1 LKINGLK
8 ISANMKNLMNILF
21 LSCLKA
27 TELIEKKLL
36 FKLSFSERV
45 RLKMHKAMC
54 DACTMYEKQSNVLD
68 KALSDSEH
76 KDEIAIDLSDF
87 KKEIITK
94 LEKSK

>member
-1 LKINGLK
+1 
-8 ISANMKNLMNILF
+8 MKNLMNILF

-36 FKLSFSERV
+36 FKLSFSEKI

-54 DACTMYEKQSNVLD
+54 DACTIYEKQSNVLD
-68 KALSDSEH
+68 KALSSAEH
-76 KDEIAIDLSDF
+76 RDVIAIDLSDL